1 MNTRQ
6 DVVQYIER
14 VLGFE
19 AHLKVLPS
27 RAVAGVPVFLASL
40 YDFCET
46 MLFGRRVVLAI
57 AKDHGDGFT
66 PSEYAQ
72 HAEQIRNA
80 VNEIVAMVLPHT
92 AAYDRKRLIKN
103 GVAFLV
109 PGRQM
114 FLPQLLVDLR
124 EHFPRRKQPAGDKLS
139 YPAQAVVLY
148 HLLCGPVEDA
158 SLRDLAKTLRYSPM
172 TLSNATNEL
181 TVCRFCTAV
190 TTGRK
195 RTLHF
200 NKQGRKLWRA
210 ALPLLRSPVKVRRWV
225 RGIAGD
231 AGFLAAGISALSA
244 YSDIGDDPLP
254 TYAVRDNVY
263 RKKLEAGELVEC
275 HGPDEAEA
283 CMELWHYAPELL
295 GRQGRVDPLSLC
307 LSLQDS
313 PDERVS
319 KALRTVEEGVQ
330 W

>member
-200 NKQGRKLWRA
+200 NKQGRKLWKA

-295 GRQGRVDPLSLC
+295 GRQDRVDPLSLC

>member
-1 MNTRQ
+1 MNAQQ
-6 DVVQYIER
+6 DVVQHIQR

-27 RAVAGVPVFLASL
+27 KAVAGVPVFLVSL
-40 YDFCET
+40 YDFLET
-46 MLFGRRVVLAI
+46 VLFDRRVVLAV

-72 HAEQIRNA
+72 HAEQIRDA
-80 VNEIVAMVLPHT
+80 VNEIVALVLPHV

-124 EHFPRRKQPAGDKLS
+124 EHFPRRRQPAGDKLS

-148 HLLCGPVEDA
+148 HLLSGPVEDA
-158 SLRDLAKTLRYSPM
+158 SLRAVAKALRYSPM
-172 TLSNATNEL
+172 TLSNASNEL
-181 TVCRFCTAV
+181 TGCRFCTAV

-200 NKQGRKLWRA
+200 NRQGRKLWKA
-210 ALPLLRSPVKVRRWV
+210 ALPHLRSPVKARRWV
-225 RGIAGD
+225 RGVAGG
-231 AGFLAAGISALSA
+231 AGLLAAGMSALSA
-244 YSDIGDDPLP
+244 YTDIGDDPLP
-254 TYAVRDNVY
+254 TYAIRDNVY
-263 RKKLEAGELVEC
+263 RKKLEAGELVGC

-283 CMELWHYAPELL
+283 CMELWHYAPDLL
-295 GRQGRVDPLSLC
+295 GRHGRVDPLSLC